1 MKLGYKLAIVVVSA
15 AFFASLF
22 STTVAFA
29 SPGNKVIPA
38 LSQVRV
44 CSLPVPG
51 YAACDSVQLL
61 NPKVNWHGQ
70 IGLSEASKS
79 KPSPLTTPSGYYPG
93 DLQSAYG
100 LASYSSKFGSGE
112 TVAIV
117 DAYNDPYALKDL
129 AYYRSYFNGKSGS
142 VTGTSTTDIP
152 PICGTPEA
160 SGASSC
166 VHFTIYNQNGS
177 TTSHPRNNVSW
188 SEEISLDLD
197 MVSAICPNCNI
208 ALVEASSASFSNL
221 AKAVNF
227 AKTLSPIAI
236 SNSYGGSEFSSE
248 TSSNATYS
256 GSNLMAMT
264 VSAGDSGYG
273 VEFPAASPGVT
284 AVGGT
289 TLNYTV
295 TNGVPKWS
303 QSVWSGSGSGC
314 SAYEPA
320 PSWQASGW
328 DIACSNRTVADT
340 AGDANPN
347 TGVAVYD
354 TYGQGG
360 WLVFGGTSVAS
371 PTVSSVYALAKGYDI
386 SAGINFSA
394 SPSLLYGAADSQL
407 TNIVSGSNGS
417 CGTYLCNASPTLSPP
432 LMPAYDGPTGNG
444 TVAGLNGLGAF

>member
-1 MKLGYKLAIVVVSA
+1 MKLGLKLAGALAGA
-15 AFFASLF
+15 ALFASLF
-22 STTVAFA
+22 STTAAFA
-29 SPGNKVIPA
+29 SARSDPAPA
-38 LSQVRV
+38 LNQVRV

-70 IGLSEASKS
+70 SGLNEAARS
-79 KPSPLTTPSGYYPG
+79 KPSPLTVPSGYYPG

-100 LASYSSKFGSGE
+100 LAGYASKFGSSE
-112 TVAIV
+112 TVVIV

-142 VTGTSTTDIP
+142 VAGTPTTSIP
-152 PICGTPEA
+152 PICGTPGA
-160 SGASSC
+160 SGAPSC
-166 VHFTIYNQNGS
+166 VHFTVYNQNGS

-221 AKAVNF
+221 AKAVDF
-227 AKTLSPIAI
+227 AKTLSPVAI

-248 TSSNATYS
+248 TSSNGTYS
-256 GSNLMAMT
+256 GSSSMAIT

-289 TLNYTV
+289 TLNYSIK
-295 TNGVPKWS
+295 NGVPSWS

-328 DIACSNRTVADT
+328 DVACSNRTVADT
-340 AGDANPN
+340 ASDANPN

-371 PTVSSVYALAKGYDI
+371 PTVSSVYALAKGYDA
-386 SAGINFSA
+386 SAGVSFSA
-394 SPSLLYGAADSQL
+394 SPSLLYGSSDSQL
-407 TNIVSGSNGS
+407 TNVVSGANGS
-417 CGTYLCNASPTLSPP
+417 CGTYLCNASPTLSPS

-444 TVAGLNGLGAF
+444 TVAGLSGLGPF

>member
-1 MKLGYKLAIVVVSA
+1 VKLVHKFGVTAAGAVFLASMVSTVSA
-15 AFFASLF
+15 SAS
-22 STTVAFA
+22 SGGGAV
-29 SPGNKVIPA
+29 PA
-38 LSQVRV
+38 LDQVKV
-44 CSLPVPG
+44 CSTPSPG
-51 YAACDSVQLL
+51 YAACDSVQLVD
-61 NPKVNWHGQ
+61 PKANWHGTKE
-70 IGLSEASKS
+70 SSARS
-79 KPSPLTTPSGYYPG
+79 KPTSSTTPSGYYPS

-100 LASYSSKFGSGE
+100 LYGYSGKYGSNE
-112 TVAIV
+112 TVVIV

-129 AYYRSYFNGKSGS
+129 SYYRSYFNGKAGS
-142 VTGTSTTDIP
+142 VPGTQTTSIP

-177 TTSHPRNNVSW
+177 TTSHPKDNTSW

-208 ALVEASSASFSNL
+208 DLVEANSASFSDL
-221 AKAVNF
+221 ETAVKF
-227 AKTLSPIAI
+227 AKTLSPVAI

-248 TSSNATYS
+248 TSANSVYS
-256 GSNLMAMT
+256 GTNTTAIT
-264 VSAGDSGYG
+264 VSAGDNGYG

-289 TLNYTV
+289 TLNYAV
-295 TNGVPKWS
+295 SNGLPSWS
-303 QSVWSGSGSGC
+303 QTVWSGSGSGC

-328 DIACSNRTVADT
+328 DVACANRTVADT
-340 AGDANPN
+340 AADANPN

-354 TYGQGG
+354 TYGQTG

-371 PTVSSVYALAKGYDI
+371 PTVSSVYALAQGYDQA
-386 SAGINFSA
+386 SQINFSA
-394 SPSLLYGAADSQL
+394 SPSLLYGSSDGQL
-407 TNIVSGSNGS
+407 TNVVSGSNGS
-417 CGTYLCNASPTLSPP
+417 CGTYLCNASPTLSPA

-444 TVAGLNGLGAF
+444 VVNGVNGLGSF